1 MKRKPI
7 TILAVC
13 CCLAFTVAQ
22 SAQFDQ
28 RFERSELPLSRCTI
42 LADYG
47 PVWVRVYE
55 ELVNGGMAWMVYDGK
70 LDRGGKHLSVNHE
83 AMLPVRKKRI
93 LNEADGIR
101 RFLLQFCRPFRH
113 AKGFFT
119 RTVLENT
126 ILERLY

>member
-22 SAQFDQ
+22 SAQAKSDQ
-28 RFERSELPLSRCTI
+28 RVQRSELPLNRCTI

-55 ELVNGGMAWMVYDGK
+55 ELVHGGMAWMIYDGK
-70 LDRGGKHLSVNHE
+70 LDRGGKHLITSATE
-83 AMLPVRKKRI
+83 RI
-93 LNEADGIR
+93 RYGYRTGQNDEMHGNLGAW
-101 RFLLQFCRPFRH
+101 CY
-113 AKGFFT
+113 KG
-119 RTVLENT
+119 NT
-126 ILERLY
+126 IRVP

>member
-1 MKRKPI
+1 MKRKPVA
-7 TILAVC
+7 ILAVC

-22 SAQFDQ
+22 SSQSDQ

-70 LDRGGKHLSVNHE
+70 LDRGGKHLITSGTE
-83 AMLPVRKKRI
+83 RI
-93 LNEADGIR
+93 RYCFKTSENDEMHGNIGAWCYKGNIIR
-101 RFLLQFCRPFRH
+101 VP
-113 AKGFFT
+113 
-119 RTVLENT
+119 
-126 ILERLY
+126 